1 METDSGR
8 GESEN
13 QDLILDQN
21 RDSELNNPD
30 TEPTKMGVNDDNFKT
45 PDLEAKG
52 VEFSDPKI
60 SIKEKMMKDF
70 ALVSEDSSEISESEG
85 KQSLNKK
92 IGYLYLFGTPPR
104 PVIFVN
110 ELICNTCSN
119 LDIWL

>member
-30 TEPTKMGVNDDNFKT
+30 TEPTKMGENDDNFKT

-92 IGYLYLFGTPPR
+92 IGYLEPPLVLSYL
-104 PVIFVN
+104 
-110 ELICNTCSN
+110 
-119 LDIWL
+119 